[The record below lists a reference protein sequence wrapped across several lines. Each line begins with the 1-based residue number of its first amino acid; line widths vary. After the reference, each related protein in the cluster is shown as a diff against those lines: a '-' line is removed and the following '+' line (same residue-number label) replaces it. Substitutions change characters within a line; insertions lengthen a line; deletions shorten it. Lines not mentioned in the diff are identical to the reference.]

1 MNNFSL
7 IVMGAMRTYKT
18 VTIIVLTLLLGCG
31 CVSLSKKP
39 KPSDET
45 SPARQYI
52 IQGEAFEREDLM
64 LDALEQYRLALS
76 ADPGN
81 EEALLSEKRVIA
93 LLWEKADPH
102 YVKALELEDRGQYES
117 AKAEYLNALQNWPE
131 HEEAIKRL
139 AFLEEKMK
147 EPNYILHTLVY
158 GDNISKLAQVY
169 YDDFRKHTI
178 ISEFNELK
186 DATKIR
192 EGQKLKIPVIGEF
205 SLADLKDRQEEYL
218 NERQSKQTVPA
229 PAKTDEEIKP
239 AADEAGK
246 EPVLAGPTPEEPVE
260 PHQSP
265 VDEIIQETL
274 LPPAKDDPYV
284 QGMDLFNQKKFTA
297 AIPLFLEAAKENP
310 DNPAPRDYLF
320 KSHFQQAL
328 ALFNSE
334 DYLSAKENFESARK
348 YDQNCEKCSEY
359 IEKCETT
366 YKEKHYNLGIHY
378 FGKEQLKKAIEEW
391 ERVKQIDPDYKDLAA
406 NLQKAETLLKRLE
419 SIKQGKSE

>member
-7 IVMGAMRTYKT
+7 IVMGAMRIYKT

-31 CVSLSKKP
+31 CVSPSKKP
-39 KPSDET
+39 EPSAET
-45 SPARQYI
+45 SLTRQYI

-93 LLWEKADPH
+93 LLWKKADPH
-102 YVKALELEDRGQYES
+102 YAKALEMEDRGQYES

-169 YDDFRKHTI
+169 YDDFRKHTV
-178 ISEFNELK
+178 ISEFNDLK

-218 NERQSKQTVPA
+218 NERQSKQTVPT

-246 EPVLAGPTPEEPVE
+246 ESVLAGPTLEEPVA
-260 PHQSP
+260 PQQSP

-284 QGMDLFNQKKFTA
+284 QGLDLFNQKKFTA
-297 AIPLFLEAAKENP
+297 AIPLFLEAAKKNP

-320 KSHFQQAL
+320 KAHFQQAL
-328 ALFNSE
+328 TLFNSE

-391 ERVKQIDPDYKDLAA
+391 EQVKQIDPDYKDLAA
-406 NLQKAETLLKRLE
+406 NLQKAEMLLKRLE
-419 SIKQGKSE
+419 SIKQSKPE